1 MEMGGV
7 MDSKDQECPRGQRSR
22 KVKEDQ
28 LWASGRRERK
38 IKRKTCHRP
47 LNAPSFSII
56 LSQQSQECWCL
67 ARVTKTA
74 RVLALRAG
82 GGARWTGSLGGWVRG
97 DKMCSLHLSY
107 TLTTGTQCSSVT
119 HCHLPPGTWTVA
131 QSLSWMRTGKE
142 EKL

>member
-1 MEMGGV
+1 MGWWI
-7 MDSKDQECPRGQRSR
+7 PRTKSVPEGRGAER
-22 KVKEDQ
+22 LKKDQ

-97 DKMCSLHLSY
+97 DKMCSLHLPY

>member
-1 MEMGGV
+1 MPGQSNQ
-7 MDSKDQECPRGQRSR
+7 DSKGFGPESWRRGTLDGQPRG
-22 KVKEDQ
+22 
-28 LWASGRRERK
+28 
-38 IKRKTCHRP
+38 
-47 LNAPSFSII
+47 
-56 LSQQSQECWCL
+56 
-67 ARVTKTA
+67 
-74 RVLALRAG
+74 
-82 GGARWTGSLGGWVRG
+82 LGEG